1 ALLAYHLIND
11 YPEALE
17 ISSIPE
23 RVFEEKTI
31 RNYNWMLNHDASY
44 LEPHYYEGADGL
56 KTGNT
61 DLAGYCFTGTAER
74 DGKRVISVVMKTDSE
89 AARFQETAKLF
100 DYGFKNFESKEL
112 FKAGYQVEKEST
124 IPVSK
129 GKEKTVSIEL
139 DKGFTAPIFK
149 GEEDLYKVV
158 YQ

>member
-1 ALLAYHLIND
+1 
-11 YPEALE
+11 
-17 ISSIPE
+17 
-23 RVFEEKTI
+23 
-31 RNYNWMLNHDASY
+31 
-44 LEPHYYEGADGL
+44 
-56 KTGNT
+56 T

-158 YQ
+158 YQIDKKKLDKDGALTAPIKKGEKIGKAELVYEGKNEYGFIDKE